1 MKLAISGA
9 MGCGKSAACGIFAE
23 KGFAVF
29 SADKFCADL
38 LVENVDVKNEVKS
51 LLGNNAFDKNG
62 VADKA
67 YIAEKVFVDAAL
79 LKAYEAIFHK
89 RFNAFI
95 DSCNTGLSL
104 FEVPL
109 LFEKNLER
117 NFDLC
122 ISIFCSES
130 VRRKRLGLRGMSE
143 TEISRRDAFQLSCA
157 KKALLA
163 DIVLFNDGSEAF
175 LAEQIDVV
183 IKKLRLK

>member
-1 MKLAISGA
+1 
-9 MGCGKSAACGIFAE
+9 MGCGKSTACAVFAE
-23 KGFAVF
+23 RGFPVF

-38 LVENVDVKNEVKS
+38 LSENADVKNEVKS
-51 LLGNNAFDKNG
+51 LIGISAFDKNG

-67 YIAEKVFVDAAL
+67 YISQKVFADAPL
-79 LKAYEAIFHK
+79 LAAYEAIFHK
-89 RFNAFI
+89 RFNAFVN
-95 DSCNTGLSL
+95 SCNAPLSL

-122 ISIFCSES
+122 ISIFCSEP

-143 TEISRRDAFQLSCA
+143 TEISRRDAFQLSCE

-183 IKKLRLK
+183 VKKLRLK